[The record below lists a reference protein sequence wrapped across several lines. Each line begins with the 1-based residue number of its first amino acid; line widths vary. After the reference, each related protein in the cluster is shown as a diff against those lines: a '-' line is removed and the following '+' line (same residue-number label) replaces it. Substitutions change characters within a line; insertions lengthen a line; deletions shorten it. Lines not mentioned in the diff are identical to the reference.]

1 MILPEAAVIVIRD
14 FEGRILTVTRRNS
27 DLFGLPGGKL
37 DAGELPEE
45 AAIREAKEETGIEV
59 KSASYLFS
67 KTDGEFITHC
77 YHADTW
83 RGTSYEVEPGI
94 VPDWKEPS
102 EIYGTGSAFP
112 EYNRSVVHQLPK
124 LNPFSGN
131 T

>member
-1 MILPEAAVIVIRD
+1 MTLEAAVIVIRD
-14 FEGRILTVTRRNS
+14 FYGRILTVTRRNS

-59 KSASYLFS
+59 RTASFMFS

-83 RGTSYEVEPGI
+83 RGTPCEMEPGI
-94 VPDWKEPS
+94 VPDWKYPT
-102 EIYGTGSAFP
+102 EIYGPGSAFP
-112 EYNRSVVHQLPK
+112 EYNQSVVSQLPK
-124 LNPFSGN
+124 LNLFPW
-131 T
+131 